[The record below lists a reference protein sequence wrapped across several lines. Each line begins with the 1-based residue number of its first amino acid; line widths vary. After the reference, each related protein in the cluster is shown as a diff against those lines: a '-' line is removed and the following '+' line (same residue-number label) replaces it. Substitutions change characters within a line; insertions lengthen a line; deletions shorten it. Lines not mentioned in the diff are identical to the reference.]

1 VARGAAEAA
10 AARRVGGADP
20 AEVQS
25 GRQSAGKLVKRRK
38 EQEVAVAEQEGAG
51 GAVAVLLLVVVLGVS
66 VGASFVIPRGSRG
79 ILIGLLVGLT

>member
-1 VARGAAEAA
+1 MARGAAEAA

-25 GRQSAGKLVKRRK
+25 GRQRAGKLVKRRK

-51 GAVAVLLLVVVLGVS
+51 GGSCSLGGS
-66 VGASFVIPRGSRG
+66 VQAGS
-79 ILIGLLVGLT
+79 